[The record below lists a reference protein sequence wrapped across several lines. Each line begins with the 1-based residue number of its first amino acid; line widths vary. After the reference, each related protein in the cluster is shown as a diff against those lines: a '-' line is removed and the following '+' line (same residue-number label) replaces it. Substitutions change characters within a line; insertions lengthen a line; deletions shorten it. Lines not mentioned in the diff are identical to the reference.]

1 MKVLLMSVTA
11 GQGHNSTCRA
21 TADELT
27 AMGAT
32 CETMD
37 TLQYISRTVATT
49 VDRGY
54 VYMTLLTPG
63 AFGALYNT
71 AERQS
76 AALAHTQAISRLAG
90 LLITDKLIRA
100 VQDAQADVI
109 ICSHPFSALFASH
122 MVQKGLINTPT
133 VGILTDFTVHPYWE
147 HTQLDLY
154 VTASSQLNYVCQK
167 RGIPAQ
173 KLMPTGIPVQEKFSV
188 RRPKAQVRA
197 ELGLADKPTLLIM
210 SGSIGFSSTVDV
222 VKTLEQVQTDFQVV
236 TVCGNNQRIKKKIDT
251 MAPRCVAINYGFTTN
266 VDQLMDAADALLTKP
281 GGLTSSEALT
291 KRLPL
296 LLFSPIPGQE
306 DRNMEF
312 LLNHGMAM
320 ALTDFYPIDEALHQ
334 LMFNPDRLRLM
345 RECQSSF
352 APTNAARS
360 LAQEIFRRWGDK
372 AQPAM
377 QEQAV
382 PTLLS

>member
-27 AMGAT
+27 AMGAV

-37 TLQYISRTVATT
+37 TLQYISRAVATT

-76 AALAHTQAISRLAG
+76 AALANTQAVSRLAG

-100 VQDAQADVI
+100 VQKADADVI
-109 ICSHPFSALFASH
+109 VCSHPFSALFASY
-122 MVQKGLINTPT
+122 MVQKGMINVPT
-133 VGILTDFTVHPYWE
+133 VGIVTDFTVHPYWE

-154 VTASSQLNYVCQK
+154 VTASTQLNYLCVK
-167 RGIPAQ
+167 RGIAEH
-173 KLMPTGIPVQEKFSV
+173 KLLPTGIPVQEKFSTC
-188 RRPKAQVRA
+188 RDKAQARA

-236 TVCGNNQRIKKKIDT
+236 TVCGNNQRIKKKIDA

-266 VDQLMDAADALLTKP
+266 VDLLMDAADALLTKP

-306 DRNMEF
+306 DRNLEF

-320 ALTDFYPIDEALHQ
+320 TLTDNFPIDEALHQ
-334 LMFNPDRLRLM
+334 LMLNPERLRLM
-345 RECQSSF
+345 RECQAAF
-352 APTNAARS
+352 APTHAARS
-360 LAQEIFRRWGDK
+360 LAQEIFRRWGEGGE
-372 AQPAM
+372 AAPQGGLT
-377 QEQAV
+377 QAV
-382 PTLLS
+382 IS